1 MTIIFK
7 TLSAQNSNVKRANL
21 QTGLIKRLR
30 LKHLPANL
38 RLKVGRW
45 ELLKSNDNEWQLYN
59 IKKDLQKKHYLS
71 KQMYREVS
79 DLVDL
84 YDHCLSIKMENR

>member
-1 MTIIFK
+1 M
-7 TLSAQNSNVKRANL
+7 
-21 QTGLIKRLR
+21 KRL
-30 LKHLPANL
+30 PADL
-38 RLKVGRW
+38 GLKVGRW

-59 IKKDLQKKHYLS
+59 IKKDLQKKHNLS

-84 YDHCLSIKMENR
+84 YEHWLSIKMENR